1 MRKVLIFTFC
11 LGLLTSRAANAQEKG
26 FVTGLVGLS
35 FAETTSGIFGA
46 EAGFNI
52 TRSIQI
58 VGVYENMRDV
68 LTNDLLQLIS
78 LTSRITNLRIEGKIP
93 AQYLAAGVRYNFYT
107 GGNIVPYF
115 QFDGGVGR
123 IDPELQF
130 FEGSEDITDT
140 VDTQLDETNGALGLA
155 AGVRVN
161 VSDRMTLGGA
171 FKWVNIFTEETLKIN
186 TLHFSIGVRF

>member
-1 MRKVLIFTFC
+1 MRKALFFALC
-11 LGLLTSRAANAQEKG
+11 LALLTSHSAQGQEKG
-26 FVTGLVGLS
+26 FATGLVGLS

-46 EAGFNI
+46 EVGFNVS
-52 TRSIQI
+52 RSIQI

-68 LTNDLLQLIS
+68 LTNDLLQLLS

-107 GGNIVPYF
+107 GGNVVPYL
-115 QFDGGVGR
+115 QFDAGVGNV
-123 IDPELQF
+123 DPELKF
-130 FEGSEDITDT
+130 FEGNEDITDE
-140 VDTQLDETNGALGLA
+140 VDPQLDETNGAIGLA

-161 VSDRMTLGGA
+161 VSDRMTVGGA

>member
-1 MRKVLIFTFC
+1 MILAFC
-11 LGLLTSRAANAQEKG
+11 VGVVTSQSALAQEKG
-26 FVTGLVGLS
+26 FATGLVGLS

-52 TRSIQI
+52 TNSIQI

-68 LTNDLLQLIS
+68 TTNDFLQLLS
-78 LTSRITNLRIEGKIP
+78 LTSRVTNLRIEGKLP
-93 AQYLAAGVRYNFYT
+93 AQYLAAGVRYNFSA
-107 GGNIVPYF
+107 GGKIVPYF
-115 QFDGGVGR
+115 QFDAGVGK
-123 IDPELQF
+123 IDPALRF
-130 FEGSEDITDT
+130 FKDGEDITDE
-140 VDTQLDETNGALGLA
+140 VDPQLDETNGALGLS

-161 VSDRMTLGGA
+161 VSERMTVGGA

>member
-1 MRKVLIFTFC
+1 MRKVLIFMFC
-11 LGLLTSRAANAQEKG
+11 LALSISQAAMAQEKG
-26 FVTGLVGLS
+26 FATGLVGLS

-46 EAGFNI
+46 EAGFNL
-52 TRSIQI
+52 TNNIQI

-68 LTNDLLQLIS
+68 LTNDLLQLLS

-93 AQYLAAGVRYNFYT
+93 TQYLAAGVRYNFYA

-115 QFDGGVGR
+115 QFDAGVGK
-123 IDPELQF
+123 ITPELRF
-130 FEGSEDITDT
+130 FEGGDDITNE
-140 VDTQLDETNGALGLA
+140 VDPQLDETNGAIGLA
-155 AGVRVN
+155 AGARVN
-161 VSDRMTLGGA
+161 VSDRMTVGGA